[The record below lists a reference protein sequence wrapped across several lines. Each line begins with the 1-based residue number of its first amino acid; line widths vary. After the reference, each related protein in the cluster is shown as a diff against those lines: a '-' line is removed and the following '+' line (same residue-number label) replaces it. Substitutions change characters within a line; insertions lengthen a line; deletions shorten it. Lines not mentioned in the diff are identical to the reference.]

1 MNSPKVETRKD
12 KIIKKY
18 LEIQNEIKTITDK
31 TILPHLDSFDIV
43 DLILYIDYIISSSTD
58 LRETALTLIKK
69 NKIELTEEEI
79 EKLIPLV
86 ENFVVFFNDF
96 KKL

>member
-1 MNSPKVETRKD
+1 M
-12 KIIKKY
+12 
-18 LEIQNEIKTITDK
+18 EIQNEIKTITDK
-31 TILPHLDSFDIV
+31 TILPHLDAFDKV

-58 LRETALTLIKK
+58 LRETALTLIKQ
-69 NKIELTEEEI
+69 NKIELTEAEI

>member
-1 MNSPKVETRKD
+1 MNSSKVETRKD

-18 LEIQNEIKTITDK
+18 LEIENEIKTITDK
-31 TILPHLDSFDIV
+31 TILPNLDTFDIV
-43 DLILYIDYIISSSTD
+43 DLVLYIDYIISSSTD
-58 LRETALTLIKK
+58 LRETAQTLIKQ
-69 NKIELTEEEI
+69 NKIKLTEEEI
-79 EKLIPLV
+79 EKLVPLV

>member
-1 MNSPKVETRKD
+1 MNSLKVETRKD

-18 LEIQNEIKTITDK
+18 LEIENEIKKITDK
-31 TILPHLDSFDIV
+31 SILPNLDSFDIV

-58 LRETALTLIKK
+58 LQETAQTLIKQ

>member
-1 MNSPKVETRKD
+1 MNSSKVETRKD

-18 LEIQNEIKTITDK
+18 LEIENEIRTITDK
-31 TILPHLDSFDIV
+31 TILPNLDSFDIV

-58 LRETALTLIKK
+58 LQETAQTLIKQ

>member
-31 TILPHLDSFDIV
+31 SILPHLDSFDIV

>member
-1 MNSPKVETRKD
+1 MNPPKVETRKD

-58 LRETALTLIKK
+58 LRETALTLIKQ

>member
-1 MNSPKVETRKD
+1 MNSLKVETRKD

-18 LEIQNEIKTITDK
+18 LEIENEIKKITDK
-31 TILPHLDSFDIV
+31 SILPNLDSFDIV

-58 LRETALTLIKK
+58 LQETAQTLIKQ
-69 NKIELTEEEI
+69 NKIELTEDEI

>member
-18 LEIQNEIKTITDK
+18 METQNEIKTITEK
-31 TILPHLDSFDIV
+31 TILPNLDSFDIV
-43 DLILYIDYIISSSTD
+43 DLILYIDYIISSSND
-58 LRETALTLIKK
+58 LRETALTLIKQ
-69 NKIELTEEEI
+69 NKIELTEEI

-96 KKL
+96 KNYK

>member
-1 MNSPKVETRKD
+1 MNSSKVETRKD

-18 LEIQNEIKTITDK
+18 LEIENEIRKITDK
-31 TILPHLDSFDIV
+31 TILPNLDSFDIV

-58 LRETALTLIKK
+58 LRETAQTLIKQ
-69 NKIELTEEEI
+69 NKIELTEDEI

>member
-1 MNSPKVETRKD
+1 MNSLKVETRKD

-18 LEIQNEIKTITDK
+18 LEIESEIKKITDK
-31 TILPHLDSFDIV
+31 SILPNLDSFDIV

-58 LRETALTLIKK
+58 LQETAQTLIKQ
-69 NKIELTEEEI
+69 NRIELTEEEI

>member
-1 MNSPKVETRKD
+1 MNSSKVETRKD

-18 LEIQNEIKTITDK
+18 LEIENEIKKITDK
-31 TILPHLDSFDIV
+31 SILPNLDSFDIV

-58 LRETALTLIKK
+58 LRETAQTLIKQ

>member
-1 MNSPKVETRKD
+1 MNSSKVETRKD

-18 LEIQNEIKTITDK
+18 LEIENEIRKITDK
-31 TILPHLDSFDIV
+31 TILPNLDSFDIV

-58 LRETALTLIKK
+58 LQETAQTLIKQ

>member
-1 MNSPKVETRKD
+1 MNSSKVETRKD

-18 LEIQNEIKTITDK
+18 LEIENEIKKITDK
-31 TILPHLDSFDIV
+31 SILPNLDSFDIV

-58 LRETALTLIKK
+58 LRETAQTLIKQ
-69 NKIELTEEEI
+69 NRIELTEEEI

>member
-1 MNSPKVETRKD
+1 MNSLMVETRKD

-18 LEIQNEIKTITDK
+18 LEIESEIKKITDK
-31 TILPHLDSFDIV
+31 SILPNLDSFDIV

-58 LRETALTLIKK
+58 LQETAQLLIQQ

>member
-1 MNSPKVETRKD
+1 MNSLKVETRKD

-18 LEIQNEIKTITDK
+18 LEIENEIRTITDK
-31 TILPHLDSFDIV
+31 TILPNLDSFDIV

-58 LRETALTLIKK
+58 LRETAQTLIKQ
-69 NKIELTEEEI
+69 NKIELTEDEI

>member
-1 MNSPKVETRKD
+1 MNSSKVETRKD

-18 LEIQNEIKTITDK
+18 LEIENEIRTITDK
-31 TILPHLDSFDIV
+31 TILPNLDSFDIV

-58 LRETALTLIKK
+58 LRETAQTLIKQ
-69 NKIELTEEEI
+69 NKIELTEDEI

>member
-1 MNSPKVETRKD
+1 MNSLKVETRKD

-18 LEIQNEIKTITDK
+18 LEIENEIKTITDK
-31 TILPHLDSFDIV
+31 TILPNLDSFDIV

-58 LRETALTLIKK
+58 LRETAQTLIKQ